1 MVYLTANDNSV
12 EKIRISSSAWAV
24 LNLLNRKTAPLAVY
38 EIQNELPFSERTIYY
53 ALRQLQDK
61 ALIEKRVNVRDLR
74 EAHYR
79 LATRAG
85 LFGFVGRR

>member
-1 MVYLTANDNSV
+1 MGSHSYPDLPIPFSFQSIVILKTNTLEFEMVSMVYLTANDNSV

-53 ALRQLQDK
+53 ALRQLQ
-61 ALIEKRVNVRDLR
+61 
-74 EAHYR
+74 
-79 LATRAG
+79 
-85 LFGFVGRR
+85 